1 MKPTRD
7 ERHRATLGN
16 RFRFLVRLLGLLA
29 LLAVPAGVVLMH
41 GTMPPPDVGA
51 EAGVEAF
58 RGVLGGGSGLAP
70 HVGAVLVLAGAAVLL
85 VWLLVEL
92 VGVLFLVT
100 GRRSAIG
107 LNAVVQVIAAATL
120 LVAVNALSFTN
131 YVRYDATRD
140 RHFTLPA
147 DLVNELKRL
156 RSDSPTTVVVLRQG
170 AQSTLVTAPPDAYD
184 DAAQAKVVEKV
195 NDLVAQLREFGPR
208 FNVVALDTKSVKY
221 ARRVAELTATRPGLA
236 AELAAAPESSIF
248 FYADEKVTGPADARK
263 YTGRVARMP
272 FRDFYQLDKTASLAA
287 AAGGPPEG
295 QGNLVLLTRG
305 PEAFVRR
312 LLTLDARRPRVAL
325 AVIHPLLTTR
335 ETVNDYSAA
344 GLRTALV
351 RNGFEVTDIIL
362 KQFGRGGPPVP
373 AARTYAES
381 ELDRGEARYKLL
393 NLAVAQREALIREIA
408 ADTAAADKLI
418 AKADATDAIDPKR
431 KALTDAAQILQAYV
445 GQPIRSEGQVR
456 SIVVQLKTQAGSFQE
471 ELAELQKQV
480 SEAGNQYRDLLRDDR
495 AVESRR
501 LTDVPTKLRQY
512 TADADILILP
522 RVTVVDVVRG
532 DTIPS
537 SVFDVSVEQAAVV
550 KEFLAAGK
558 PVLFA
563 LGPPVSD
570 GRGPAPGP
578 DAVEALLPQF
588 GIIPGRQTILT
599 DKEAV
604 AIAER
609 QGDPFAGGGSV
620 TAAVSF
626 EAPRLPGQAPNPIA
640 EAFRTTA
647 RAVDKSLDLKKGGYR
662 PIYLAPG
669 VAARSPFAPEILL
682 TGPTSFN
689 EDNPVPT
696 ADTLPKYEPS
706 RPDDP
711 KRGTRE
717 EERRGPFPVGVCVE
731 EKIPADW
738 VGKSGGPQPAL
749 AAELA
754 ASLALPFD
762 HGVAAACA
770 HLANA
775 AVPRPTVR
783 LVVLGH
789 GGLFTGLQLD
799 GAQETLLVDCLNWQL
814 KRDDALPVAAT
825 AETTWQY
832 PRADL
837 TPTQFFQWSVGAFV
851 GLPAAIAV
859 VGLIALMIR
868 KVR

>member
-1 MKPTRD
+1 MQV
-7 ERHRATLGN
+7 A
-16 RFRFLVRLLGLLA
+16 A
-29 LLAVPAGVVLMH
+29 
-41 GTMPPPDVGA
+41 
-51 EAGVEAF
+51 
-58 RGVLGGGSGLAP
+58 
-70 HVGAVLVLAGAAVLL
+70 AAV
-85 VWLLVEL
+85 
-92 VGVLFLVT
+92 
-100 GRRSAIG
+100 
-107 LNAVVQVIAAATL
+107 L
-120 LVAVNALSFTN
+120 LVAVNALSLTN

-140 RHFTLPA
+140 RRFTLPA
-147 DLVNELKRL
+147 DLVEELKRL
-156 RSDSPTTVVVLRQG
+156 RTDSPTTVVVLRQG

-195 NDLVAQLREFGPR
+195 DDLVSQLREFGPR

-221 ARRVAELTATRPGLA
+221 ARRVAELTAARPGLA
-236 AELAAAPESSIF
+236 EALAAAPESSIF
-248 FYADEKVTGPADARK
+248 FYADEKVTERPDGHLAYA
-263 YTGRVARMP
+263 GRVARMP

-287 AAGGPPEG
+287 AADGPAEG

-344 GLRTALV
+344 GLRSALE

-362 KQFGRGGPPVP
+362 KKFSRSGPPVP
-373 AARTYAES
+373 AATTYAES

-408 ADTAAADKLI
+408 VDTAAADKLI

-431 KALTDAAQILQAYV
+431 RALTDAAQILQAYV
-445 GQPIRSEGQVR
+445 RTQIRSETEVR
-456 SIVVQLKTQAGSFQE
+456 SIVAQLKAQAGFFKE
-471 ELAELQKQV
+471 ELTELQTQV
-480 SEAGNQYRDLLRDDR
+480 AEAGDKYRELLRDER

-501 LTDVPTKLRQY
+501 LTDVPAKLRQY

-537 SVFDVSVEQAAVV
+537 SVFDVSAEQAAVV

-563 LGPPVSD
+563 LGPPVAE
-570 GRGPAPGP
+570 GRGGPPAAP

-626 EAPRLPGQAPNPIA
+626 DAPRLPGQAPNPIA

-647 RAVDKSLDLKKGGYR
+647 RAVDQSLDLKKGGYR

-682 TGPTSFN
+682 SGPTSFN

-696 ADTLPKYEPS
+696 DDALPKYEPS

-711 KRGTRE
+711 RRGTRE
-717 EERRGPFPVGVCVE
+717 EERRGPFPVGVCLE
-731 EKIPADW
+731 AKIPADW
-738 VGKSGGPQPAL
+738 VSKPDGPQPAL

-762 HGVAAACA
+762 HGLAAACA

-789 GGLFTGLQLD
+789 GGLFTGLLLD

-814 KRDDALPVAAT
+814 RRDAALPVAAT

-832 PRADL
+832 PAGRPVADAVL
-837 TPTQFFQWSVGAFV
+837 PVAVGD
-851 GLPAAIAV
+851 
-859 VGLIALMIR
+859 
-868 KVR
+868 VRRPPPPRSPSSA